1 MALVPPRGAVPAPG
15 KLKWVALVV
24 GALVVLW
31 LLNEGQGSL
40 RGLLL
45 LLGFAMV
52 AFVVAR
58 AGWRWWKGQPSAISR
73 MGLLAAFGFAA
84 AGWLTVALVQRLSRV
99 SGENYIWILMWPVM
113 LTMGLGA
120 AAAGLMGACVG
131 AAVAV
136 SAPAG
141 PGGRRALLMAGG
153 ATAVFLNLWHIY
165 RLVRLLLTG

>member
-1 MALVPPRGAVPAPG
+1 MPPVPPRAAAPIPG
-15 KLKWVALVV
+15 KLKVAALVA

-31 LLNEGQGSL
+31 LLNEGRGSL

-52 AFVVAR
+52 AFVVGR
-58 AGWRWWKGQPSAISR
+58 AGWRWWQGQPSAIAR

-113 LTMGLGA
+113 LAMGLGA

-136 SAPAG
+136 SAPAE
-141 PGGRRALLMAGG
+141 PGGRRALLIAGG
-153 ATAVFLNLWHIY
+153 ATALFLNLSHIY
-165 RLVRLLLTG
+165 GLVRLLLTG